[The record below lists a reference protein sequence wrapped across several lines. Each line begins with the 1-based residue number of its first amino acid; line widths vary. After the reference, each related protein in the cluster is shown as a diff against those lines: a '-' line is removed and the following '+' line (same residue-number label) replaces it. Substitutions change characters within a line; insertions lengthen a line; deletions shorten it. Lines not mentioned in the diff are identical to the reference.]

1 MKSINIEIL
10 MGHSIGISDSY
21 YKLTENELLTEY
33 LKAIKYLMVGDEN
46 RLQDQ
51 VSEILSNNQKD
62 TNLLNDKI
70 IEKESEIEKMKQQ
83 IKSLLKAQRE
93 IWKCLKEPDKLMQI
107 T

>member
-1 MKSINIEIL
+1 

-21 YKLTENELLTEY
+21 YKIAENELLTEY
-33 LKAIKYLMVGDEN
+33 LKAIKYFMVSDEN

-51 VSEILSNNQKD
+51 VSKLLSNNQKD

-70 IEKESEIEKMKQQ
+70 LEKESEIEYIKQQ

-93 IWKCLKEPDKLMQI
+93 IGECLKEPNKLLQI